1 MERDV
6 HYHMQRVSHSFR
18 FKRIF
23 TAIVAAAVCL
33 SAAFTWSAAHPQ
45 PVAARSVSEIQAD
58 QDAIQSKL
66 DDVNGKISDLQGQID
81 SEEAYQAELSEQI
94 SLYQQQIALMDEQ
107 IGALEDQI
115 EEKNAEIET
124 LQTDIASLDEEIAA
138 KQVEI
143 DETYALFK
151 ERMVALYQAGET
163 SSLAMLLSS
172 DSFADF
178 VTNVQLMQAVSESD
192 QQLVEKLR
200 TQKEEQQAQKD
211 EKEAAEA
218 EVQAAL
224 TQIQQDEEQLV
235 LERADQQ
242 SARES
247 LEAAYAESKTA
258 MQDLEAMKANYEANR
273 EEIEAEEAAVEAEL
287 QQLYASMASS
297 SSSSSSGS
305 SGSSSSGSS
314 SNVIVDT
321 GDLSFR
327 WPLPGYTTVTSGY
340 GARWGTTHTGI
351 DISGGG
357 CYGSPIVAAES
368 GTVILCQW
376 YSTYGQC
383 IIVDHG
389 GGYSTLYAHMSAYA
403 VSTGD
408 YVTKGQ
414 TIGYV
419 GDTGNV
425 TGPHLHFEVR
435 VNGVTQNPLNYVSP

>member
-6 HYHMQRVSHSFR
+6 HYHMQRVSHSYR

-107 IGALEDQI
+107 INALEDQI
-115 EEKNAEIET
+115 EEKNAEIDT
-124 LQTDIASLDEEIAA
+124 LLVEISTLEEGIAA

-305 SGSSSSGSS
+305 SSSGSS

>member
-435 VNGVTQNPLNYVSP
+435 INGVTQNPLNYVSP

>member
-6 HYHMQRVSHSFR
+6 HYHMQRVSHSYR

-33 SAAFTWSAAHPQ
+33 SAAFTWSAAHPL
-45 PVAARSVSEIQAD
+45 PVAARSVSEIQAE
-58 QDAIQSKL
+58 QSEIQSRL
-66 DDVNGKISDLQGQID
+66 DDVNAQISELQGQID
-81 SEEAYQAELSEQI
+81 EEEAYQAELSEQI

-107 IGALEDQI
+107 INALEDQI
-115 EEKNAEIET
+115 EEKNAEIDT
-124 LQTDIASLDEEIAA
+124 LQAEISTLEEEIAA

-258 MQDLEAMKANYEANR
+258 MQDLEAMQANFEANR

-297 SSSSSSGS
+297 SSSSS

-340 GARWGTTHTGI
+340 GARWGSTHTGI

>member
-6 HYHMQRVSHSFR
+6 HYHMQRVSHSYR

-33 SAAFTWSAAHPQ
+33 SAAFTWSAAHPL
-45 PVAARSVSEIQAD
+45 PVAARSVSEIQAE
-58 QDAIQSKL
+58 QSEIQSRL
-66 DDVNGKISDLQGQID
+66 DDVNAKISELQGQID
-81 SEEAYQAELSEQI
+81 EEEAYQAELSEQI
-94 SLYQQQIALMDEQ
+94 SLYQQQIALIDEQ
-107 IGALEDQI
+107 INALEDQI
-115 EEKNAEIET
+115 EEKNAEIDT
-124 LQTDIASLDEEIAA
+124 LQAEISTLEEEIAA

-224 TQIQQDEEQLV
+224 TQIQEDEAQLV
-235 LERADQQ
+235 EERSDQQ

-435 VNGVTQNPLNYVSP
+435 INGATQNPLNYVSP

>member
-1 MERDV
+1 
-6 HYHMQRVSHSFR
+6 MQRVSHSFR
-18 FKRIF
+18 FKRIL

-192 QQLVEKLR
+192 QQLVNKLR

-224 TQIQQDEEQLV
+224 TQIQEDEAQLV
-235 LERADQQ
+235 EERSDQQ

-435 VNGVTQNPLNYVSP
+435 INGATQNPLNYVSP

>member
-143 DETYALFK
+143 DETYEQFK

-305 SGSSSSGSS
+305 SSSGSS

>member
-305 SGSSSSGSS
+305 SSSGSS

>member
-1 MERDV
+1 
-6 HYHMQRVSHSFR
+6 MQRVSHSFR
-18 FKRIF
+18 FKRIL

-192 QQLVEKLR
+192 QQLVNKLR

-224 TQIQQDEEQLV
+224 TQIQEDEAQLV
-235 LERADQQ
+235 EERSDQQ

>member
-200 TQKEEQQAQKD
+200 AQKEEQQAQKD

-224 TQIQQDEEQLV
+224 TQIQEDEAQLV
-235 LERADQQ
+235 EERSDQQ

>member
-18 FKRIF
+18 FKRIL

-305 SGSSSSGSS
+305 SSSGSS

-435 VNGVTQNPLNYVSP
+435 INGATQNPLNYVSP

>member
-6 HYHMQRVSHSFR
+6 HYHMQRVSHSYR

-200 TQKEEQQAQKD
+200 AQKEEQQAQKD

-224 TQIQQDEEQLV
+224 TQIQEDEAQLV
-235 LERADQQ
+235 EERSDQQ

-258 MQDLEAMKANYEANR
+258 MQDLEAMKATYEANR

-435 VNGVTQNPLNYVSP
+435 INGATQNPLNYVSP

>member
-6 HYHMQRVSHSFR
+6 HYHMQRVSHSYR

-224 TQIQQDEEQLV
+224 TQIQEDEAQLV
-235 LERADQQ
+235 EERSDQQ

-435 VNGVTQNPLNYVSP
+435 INGATQNPLNYVSP

>member
-6 HYHMQRVSHSFR
+6 HYHMQRVSHSYR

-192 QQLVEKLR
+192 QQLVNKLR

-224 TQIQQDEEQLV
+224 TQIQQDEAQLV
-235 LERADQQ
+235 EERSDQQ

-435 VNGVTQNPLNYVSP
+435 INGATQNPLNYVSP

>member
-6 HYHMQRVSHSFR
+6 HYHMQRVSHSHR

-23 TAIVAAAVCL
+23 AAAVAAAVCL
-33 SAAFTWSAAHPQ
+33 AGGFTWSAAHPQ

-81 SEEAYQAELSEQI
+81 EEEAYQAELSEQI

-107 IGALEDQI
+107 INALEDQI
-115 EEKNAEIET
+115 EEKNAEIDT
-124 LQTDIASLDEEIAA
+124 LQVEISSLEEDIAA

-305 SGSSSSGSS
+305 SSSGSS

>member
-81 SEEAYQAELSEQI
+81 EEEAYQAELSEQI

-107 IGALEDQI
+107 INALEDQI
-115 EEKNAEIET
+115 EEKNAEIDT
-124 LQTDIASLDEEIAA
+124 LQAEISTLEEEIAA

-192 QQLVEKLR
+192 QQLVNKLR

-224 TQIQQDEEQLV
+224 TQIQEDEAQLV
-235 LERADQQ
+235 EERSDQQ

-297 SSSSSSGS
+297 SSSSSSCS
-305 SGSSSSGSS
+305 SS

>member
-6 HYHMQRVSHSFR
+6 HYHMQRVSHSHR

-23 TAIVAAAVCL
+23 AAAVASAVCL
-33 SAAFTWSAAHPQ
+33 AGGFTWSAAHPL

-66 DDVNGKISDLQGQID
+66 DDVNARISELQGQID
-81 SEEAYQAELSEQI
+81 EEEAYQAELSEQI

-107 IGALEDQI
+107 INALEDQI
-115 EEKNAEIET
+115 EEKNAEIDT
-124 LQTDIASLDEEIAA
+124 LQAEISTLEEEIAA

-305 SGSSSSGSS
+305 SSSSSS

>member
-224 TQIQQDEEQLV
+224 TQIQEDEAQLV
-235 LERADQQ
+235 EERSDQQ

-414 TIGYV
+414 TSGYV

-435 VNGVTQNPLNYVSP
+435 INGATQNPLNYVSP